1 MKFYII
7 ININIFITMEHFL
20 NCQWTKFQS
29 RENLYGSKSYNIQN
43 KTKNEKPFLRYHKC
57 IIYFE

>member
-7 ININIFITMEHFL
+7 INIDIFITMEHFL

-29 RENLYGSKSYNIQN
+29 RENLYGSKNYNIQN
-43 KTKNEKPFLRYHKC
+43 IRIIKNRF
-57 IIYFE
+57 FNTTSA